1 MLQDIT
7 ALLRKIF
14 AHQSPANSSV
24 QEDISVQMV
33 LLTHSVV
40 PQEHI
45 REGNTRPRVI
55 SAQKVIT
62 VWQILLIHILVQ
74 HIITAPTELI
84 LQLSVQMGRLRMTM
98 LPSWVIWISADHA
111 MLGTFVNWE
120 LSQVTVLQDTCVTL
134 GAPLL
139 LQTAQTKQLVNC
151 ARLGS
156 TVLLGHF
163 IVSHVNLDLSLHMK
177 EHALR
182 KRVKH
187 VPLGGSVTLGVQ
199 FPTNV
204 QSATTVHTMI
214 PRRRVPCKHSI
225 TCPVQQISASVTH
238 VPPGI
243 IAGMKHCQI
252 TPPPH
257 VQWVSIVQTLRTV
270 PSLVQMEHSV
280 TPQELA
286 TYPTAI
292 SALLG
297 AFVRSPTVV
306 SMDTSVPMAPTA
318 LLEEL
323 RRLFVFLVTFVMRP
337 NRKHLVLKGITV
349 RRDLPHLYHVLRDIT
364 VIQPIAVITIPTIKM
379 PGLVIRTF
387 VH

>member
-74 HIITAPTELI
+74 HIITALTELI

-98 LPSWVIWISADHA
+98 LPSWVIWISADHV
-111 MLGTFVNWE
+111 MSGTFVNWE

-134 GAPLL
+134 GALLL

-151 ARLGS
+151 VRLGS
-156 TVLLGHF
+156 TVLQGRF
-163 IVSHVNLDLSLHMK
+163 IVCHVNLDLSLHMK
-177 EHALR
+177 EHVLR

-187 VPLGGSVTLGVQ
+187 APLGGSVTLGVQ
-199 FPTNV
+199 FPTHV

-238 VPPGI
+238 VRPGI
-243 IAGMKHCQI
+243 IAGMK
-252 TPPPH
+252 
-257 VQWVSIVQTLRTV
+257 V
-270 PSLVQMEHSV
+270 
-280 TPQELA
+280 
-286 TYPTAI
+286 
-292 SALLG
+292 G
-297 AFVRSPTVV
+297 AK
-306 SMDTSVPMAPTA
+306 
-318 LLEEL
+318 
-323 RRLFVFLVTFVMRP
+323 FVFYSSYVCCTREENP
-337 NRKHLVLKGITV
+337 E
-349 RRDLPHLYHVLRDIT
+349 
-364 VIQPIAVITIPTIKM
+364 PTSS
-379 PGLVIRTF
+379 
-387 VH
+387 